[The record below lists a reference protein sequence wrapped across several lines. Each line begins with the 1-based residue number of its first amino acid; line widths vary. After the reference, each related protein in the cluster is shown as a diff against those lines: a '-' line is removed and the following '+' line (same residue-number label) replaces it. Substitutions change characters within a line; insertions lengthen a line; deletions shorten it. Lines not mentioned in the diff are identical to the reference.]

1 MATDHANEPPLV
13 STTDWR
19 ESIGQLDRD
28 TTIVQRRWIGGTEL
42 WMCPIVLSAP
52 MTADVR
58 VILLSLISGALG
70 AALHVFIS
78 LSGFVGNRT
87 FKTSWIM
94 WYVLRMP
101 TGATLGLILTCAL
114 HGGMPTDGVSY
125 DGSNPYQ
132 IYLLAGIAGLF
143 SRSALDKLEDVFE
156 TLFKTARN
164 DERLDNINAPDPNR
178 NEGDAENEVRNN

>member
-1 MATDHANEPPLV
+1 M
-13 STTDWR
+13 
-19 ESIGQLDRD
+19 
-28 TTIVQRRWIGGTEL
+28 
-42 WMCPIVLSAP
+42 
-52 MTADVR
+52 
-58 VILLSLISGALG
+58 
-70 AALHVFIS
+70 HVFIS

-114 HGGMPTDGVSY
+114 HGGMPTEGVTY

-143 SRSALDKLEDVFE
+143 SRSALDKLEDIFE

-164 DERLDNINAPDPNR
+164 DERLDNINAPVPIR
-178 NEGDAENEVRNN
+178 KEGDSENEVRNN